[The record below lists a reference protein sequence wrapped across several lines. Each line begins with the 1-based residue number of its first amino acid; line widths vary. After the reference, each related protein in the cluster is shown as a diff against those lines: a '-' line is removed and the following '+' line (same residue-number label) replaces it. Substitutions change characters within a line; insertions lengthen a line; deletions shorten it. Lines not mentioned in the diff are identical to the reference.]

1 MSNSN
6 LIVTT
11 PIQTENLHVLE
22 DLSFKHGESHLK
34 LTVNSLLKINSSGT
48 LIVDG
53 TASFP
58 AGINT
63 NLLVSPSGTI
73 ELNGDM
79 CTTATEI
86 IKADFING
94 NVCFPNPIVT
104 DIINERTISHGVVV
118 NGALLKDG
126 QFYANETDQ
135 IEIKGNRNVPNGY
148 IGLDGSAKIPA
159 GLLPGGTIVELQGMW
174 NATTNMPHLASGVG
188 SAGHMYIVSVAGN
201 TTLDGISNWGL
212 KDAALFDG
220 VAWLKIGNSQLVT
233 SVNSLFDVVVLNT
246 DNINEGITNLYY
258 TESRVSNNSSVS
270 ANTAHTNNTSNPHN
284 VTASNLGNTTAQW
297 NANKLQDTNIT
308 NIIPSDTQLLGYNG
322 SSWIPVNPPSG
333 IVYPQLMLVAHNSL
347 TLPKPVAGPG
357 PGSFAL
363 SYNVY
368 DVISPNLVSFSGG
381 SWTYPTTGT
390 YRVSWGATVRYS
402 GGGFQNADV
411 RINFGPTPVQT
422 FVQQTNSDVRCT
434 HTVNS
439 VWSGTVTAG
448 TVGFFSSYVFS
459 LSAGVTITGENYYIT
474 IEKWN

>member
-6 LIVTT
+6 LIITT
-11 PIQTENLHVLE
+11 PIKTENLHVLE
-22 DLSFKHGESHLK
+22 NLNFKHGESHVK

-63 NLLVSPSGTI
+63 NLLVSPTNTI

-86 IKADFING
+86 IKSDFING
-94 NVCFPNPIVT
+94 NVCFPYPIVT
-104 DIINERTISHGVVV
+104 DIINEKTINNGVVV
-118 NGALLKDG
+118 NGTLLKDG

-135 IEIKGNRNVPNGY
+135 IEIKGNKNVPNGY
-148 IGLDGSAKIPA
+148 VGLDSSAKIPT

-174 NATTNMPHLASGVG
+174 NANTNFPPLASGVG
-188 SAGHMYIVSVAGN
+188 TAGHMYIVSVAGN

-220 VAWLKIGNSQLVT
+220 LVWLKLGNSQLVT

-246 DNINEGITNLYY
+246 DNINEGTTNLYY
-258 TESRVSNNSSVS
+258 TETLVSNNPSVT
-270 ANTAHTNNTSNPHN
+270 ANTAHTNNTNNPHN
-284 VTASNLGNTTAQW
+284 VSASDIGNTTAQW

-308 NIIPSDTQLLGYNG
+308 NIVPTNTQLLGYNG

-333 IVYPQLMLVAHNSL
+333 IVYPQLMLVAHNSVS
-347 TLPKPVAGPG
+347 LPKPTAGPG
-357 PGSFAL
+357 PGAFVL
-363 SYNVY
+363 NYNVY
-368 DVISPNLVSFSGG
+368 DVINPNLVSFAGNT
-381 SWTYPTTGT
+381 WIYPTTGE

-422 FVQQTNSDVRCT
+422 FVQQSISDVKRN

-448 TVGFFSSYVFS
+448 TVGFFSSFVFS
-459 LSAGVTITGENYYIT
+459 LSAGVTITAENYDIT
-474 IEKWN
+474 IERWS